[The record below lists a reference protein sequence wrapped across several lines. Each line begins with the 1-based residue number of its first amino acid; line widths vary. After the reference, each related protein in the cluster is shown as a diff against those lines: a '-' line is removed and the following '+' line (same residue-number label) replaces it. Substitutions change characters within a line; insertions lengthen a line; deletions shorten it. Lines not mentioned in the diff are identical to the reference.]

1 LQHKQDFQ
9 NVGYDEVI
17 RKSYNHR
24 LHHYG
29 AEIRTESD
37 NFGDISHLGSTTH
50 SDGTNL
56 YHSRPAQHSSIHQ
69 IPESLQSSFSPKEY
83 AEMETALVDAIIQ
96 LRQIA
101 TPPTTTTTATPTYQT
116 KDERIHGI
124 LQAFVNKNLNSAAE
138 EREEKKQAL
147 RLTKQQEQIYATE

>member
-1 LQHKQDFQ
+1 MQHKQDFQ

-17 RKSYNHR
+17 RKSYNYR

-29 AEIRTESD
+29 AEIRTESN

-56 YHSRPAQHSSIHQ
+56 YHSRPAPHSSIHQ

-83 AEMETALVDAIIQ
+83 AEMETALVNAIIQ
-96 LRQIA
+96 LRQI
-101 TPPTTTTTATPTYQT
+101 ATPTYQT

-124 LQAFVNKNLNSAAE
+124 LQAFVNKTLNSATE